1 MKARAAL
8 IRAIVLSSVAALF
21 LVTSL
26 PAQVLLVTNSASG
39 TVSVLNSFTR
49 TVTKTL
55 IVPGPAFPVAAAVN
69 PAATLGAVYSK
80 DAAGTL
86 HRIDFYNLTDA
97 STTTSGLSV
106 TLSGAFSGSTDAD
119 ITFSTNGACVVAT
132 HGGGSAEVSSVSVA
146 SRTEVSVV
154 GPAPAAGPR
163 TVTAVPGHPGLILSA
178 FGTSVSSLAL
188 NPATCA
194 LSHTSN
200 LAIPTSTTIQKIVAH
215 PSGKFALLT
224 DASGLLH
231 AVDISP
237 AGVVSYSESI
247 PIGDTPQS
255 LAITP
260 DGRHVYIYQVGA
272 GEVIMFGLDL
282 LPGNH
287 FDGPTPP
294 IFIPVPT
301 GNDIDG
307 WGLVQ
312 TDGNSVFVSRGLD
325 GGTMFVGVISVATN
339 TVVGVITV
347 GMNPRGMAY
356 GGPMCPAH
364 TVHGHL
370 DTNGLDGHDGSSD
383 VHHGEHGH
391 LVSTSECLPAGHQMV
406 ANGHHLGL
414 TPEST
419 DGAIPSAL
427 TPEADFVA
435 ALNQNGLNAPAAPGT
450 IVQLFGSAKGLFLD
464 LADLRPALEFTP
476 PLSGSPLYRTTSL
489 PEVAIGGVKAEV
501 LFSGLAPGLKGVW
514 QINVRV
520 PASVESGKVPVAIAY
535 DGAAVTSV
543 DLAVE

>member
-26 PAQVLLVTNSASG
+26 PAQVLLVTNSGSG
-39 TVSVLNSFTR
+39 TVSVINSFTR
-49 TVTKTL
+49 TVTKTV
-55 IVPGPAFPVAAAVN
+55 IIPPGAAPVAAAVN

-80 DAAGTL
+80 NAPGTVQ
-86 HRIDFYNLTDA
+86 RIDFYSLTDA

-106 TLSGAFSGSTDAD
+106 TLSGTFGNIDADLAFSTD
-119 ITFSTNGACVVAT
+119 GACLVAT
-132 HGGGSAEVSSVSVA
+132 HGGGTGQVSSVNVA
-146 SRTEVSVV
+146 TRTEVSVV
-154 GPAPAAGPR
+154 GAGPR
-163 TVTAVPGHPGLILSA
+163 AVTAVPGHPGLMLSA
-178 FGTSVSSLAL
+178 FGNSVSKLAL

-194 LSHTSN
+194 LTNAGN
-200 LAIPTSTTIQKIVAH
+200 LPIPGSPTIQKIVPH
-215 PSGKFALLT
+215 PSGQVALLT
-224 DASGLLH
+224 DSSGRFH
-231 AVDISP
+231 VVGISP
-237 AGVVSYSESI
+237 AGVVSYEGSF

-255 LAITP
+255 AAFTP
-260 DGRHVYIYQVGA
+260 DGRHVYIYRVGA
-272 GEVIMFGLDL
+272 GDL
-282 LPGNH
+282 LTFGIDLLSGALLG
-287 FDGPTPP
+287 DGTPP
-294 IFIPVPT
+294 VIIPIAT
-301 GNDIDG
+301 GQNIDG
-307 WGLVQ
+307 WSLVE
-312 TDGNSVFVSRGLD
+312 TDGNSVFVSRGI
-325 GGTMFVGVISVATN
+325 GGQTRIGVVSVATN
-339 TVVGVITV
+339 TFVGTITV
-347 GMNPRGMAY
+347 GDSPTGMAY

-364 TVHGHL
+364 TVHGHV
-370 DTNGLDGHDGSSD
+370 DTNGLDGHDGSSN

-391 LVSTSECLPAGHQMV
+391 LVTTSECLAAGHQMV

-414 TPEST
+414 TPEAT

-427 TPEADFVA
+427 TPERDFVA

-520 PASVESGKVPVAIAY
+520 PAGVGSGKAPVTIAY